1 LVKRIVL
8 FLLVN
13 VLVMTTV
20 TLILSLLGVQ
30 PYLQRGGLDLSSLAI
45 FCLVWGMAGSV
56 ISLLISRWTAKRMM
70 GVKVIS
76 PDDRDPGA
84 QALVQ
89 TVQRLAQG
97 AGIPMP
103 EVGVYQS
110 DDINAFATGPSKS
123 RSLVAV
129 SSGLLRKMDRPE
141 VEGVLGHEI
150 SHIANGDMVTMT
162 LLQGVVNAFVMF
174 LARVLAFA
182 VAQAMRGND
191 RDSGGMSQG
200 IFFICTMVFQIV
212 FMVLGSMVV
221 MAFSRW
227 REFHADAGG
236 AHLAG
241 RESMIRALEALRR
254 DSEAAV
260 AARSAPSLATMQI
273 SAPGG
278 FTRWFMSHP
287 PLEERIERLRSATAV

>member
-1 LVKRIVL
+1 MAKRIFL
-8 FLLVN
+8 FILVN
-13 VLVMTTV
+13 LLVMTTITV
-20 TLILSLLGVQ
+20 VLSLLGVQ
-30 PYLQRGGLDLSSLAI
+30 PFLQRGGLDLQSLAI
-45 FCLVWGMAGSV
+45 FCLVWGMGGAF
-56 ISLLISRWTAKRMM
+56 ISLLISRWMAKRMM
-70 GVKVIS
+70 GVKVIP
-76 PDDRDPGA
+76 PDTRDAGE

-103 EVGVYQS
+103 EVGLYES

-129 SSGLLRKMDRPE
+129 SSGLLRKLDRPE

-150 SHIANGDMVTMT
+150 THIANGDMVTMT

-174 LARVLAFA
+174 LARVLAYV
-182 VAQAMRGND
+182 VAQALRGND
-191 RDSGGMSQG
+191 REGGMSQG
-200 IFFICTMVFQIV
+200 IYFVCVLVFQIV

-227 REFHADAGG
+227 REFRADAGG

-241 RESMIRALEALRR
+241 RESMIRALQALQR
-254 DSEAAV
+254 DHEAV
-260 AARSAPSLATMQI
+260 AQAKAPPALATMQI
-273 SAPGG
+273 SGRDG
-278 FTRWFMSHP
+278 VMRFFMSHP
-287 PLEERIERLRSATAV
+287 PLEQRIERLRSATA

>member
-1 LVKRIVL
+1 MAKRIFL
-8 FLLVN
+8 FILVN
-13 VLVMTTV
+13 LLVMTTITV
-20 TLILSLLGVQ
+20 VLSLLGVQ
-30 PYLQRGGLDLSSLAI
+30 PFLQRGGLDLQSLAI
-45 FCLVWGMAGSV
+45 FCLVWGMGGAL
-56 ISLLISRWTAKRMM
+56 ISLLISRWVAKRMM
-70 GVKVIS
+70 GVKVIA
-76 PDDRDPGA
+76 PDTRDAGE

-103 EVGVYQS
+103 EVGLYES

-129 SSGLLRKMDRPE
+129 SSGLLRKLDRPE

-150 SHIANGDMVTMT
+150 THIANGDMVTMT

-174 LARVLAFA
+174 LARVLAYV
-182 VAQAMRGND
+182 VAQALRGND
-191 RDSGGMSQG
+191 REGGMSQG
-200 IFFICTMVFQIV
+200 IYFVCVLVFQIV

-227 REFHADAGG
+227 REFRADAGG

-241 RESMIRALEALRR
+241 RESMIRALQALQR
-254 DSEAAV
+254 DHEAV
-260 AARSAPSLATMQI
+260 AQAKAPPALATMQI
-273 SAPGG
+273 SGRDG
-278 FTRWFMSHP
+278 VMRFFMSHP
-287 PLEERIERLRSATAV
+287 PLEQRIERLRSATA

>member
-1 LVKRIVL
+1 LAKRIFL
-8 FLLVN
+8 FILVN
-13 VLVMTTV
+13 LLVMTTITV
-20 TLILSLLGVQ
+20 VLSLLGVQ
-30 PYLQRGGLDLSSLAI
+30 PFLQRGGLDLQSLAI
-45 FCLVWGMAGSV
+45 FCLVWGMGGAL
-56 ISLLISRWTAKRMM
+56 ISLLISRWVAKRMM
-70 GVKVIS
+70 GVKVIA
-76 PDDRDPGA
+76 PDTRDAGE

-103 EVGVYQS
+103 EVGLYES

-129 SSGLLRKMDRPE
+129 STGLLRKLDRPE

-150 SHIANGDMVTMT
+150 THIANGDMVTMT

-174 LARVLAFA
+174 LARVLAYV
-182 VAQAMRGND
+182 VAQALRGND
-191 RDSGGMSQG
+191 REGGMSQG
-200 IFFICTMVFQIV
+200 IYFVCVLVFQIV

-227 REFHADAGG
+227 REFRADAGG

-241 RESMIRALEALRR
+241 RESMIRALQALQR
-254 DSEAAV
+254 DHEAV
-260 AARSAPSLATMQI
+260 AQAKAPPALATMQI
-273 SAPGG
+273 SGRDG
-278 FTRWFMSHP
+278 VMRFFMSHP
-287 PLEERIERLRSATAV
+287 PLEQRIERLRSATA

>member
-1 LVKRIVL
+1 MAKRIFL
-8 FLLVN
+8 FILVN
-13 VLVMTTV
+13 LLVMTTITV
-20 TLILSLLGVQ
+20 VLSLLGVQ
-30 PYLQRGGLDLSSLAI
+30 PFLQRGGLDLQSLAI
-45 FCLVWGMAGSV
+45 FCLVWGMGGAL
-56 ISLLISRWTAKRMM
+56 ISLLISRWMAKRMM
-70 GVKVIS
+70 GVKVIA
-76 PDDRDPGA
+76 PDTRDAGE

-103 EVGVYQS
+103 EVGLYES

-129 SSGLLRKMDRPE
+129 STGLLRKLDRPE

-150 SHIANGDMVTMT
+150 THIANGDMVTMT

-174 LARVLAFA
+174 LARVLAYV
-182 VAQAMRGND
+182 VAQALRGND
-191 RDSGGMSQG
+191 REGGMSQG
-200 IFFICTMVFQIV
+200 IYFVCVLVFQIV

-227 REFHADAGG
+227 REFRADAGG

-241 RESMIRALEALRR
+241 RESMIRALQALQRDHEAL
-254 DSEAAV
+254 AQAK
-260 AARSAPSLATMQI
+260 APPALATMQI
-273 SAPGG
+273 SGRDG
-278 FTRWFMSHP
+278 VMRFFMSHP
-287 PLEERIERLRSATAV
+287 PLEQRIERLRSATA

>member
-1 LVKRIVL
+1 MAKRIFL
-8 FLLVN
+8 FILVN
-13 VLVMTTV
+13 LLVMTTITV
-20 TLILSLLGVQ
+20 VLSLLGVQ
-30 PYLQRGGLDLSSLAI
+30 PFLQRGGLDLQSLAI
-45 FCLVWGMAGSV
+45 FCLVWGMGGAL
-56 ISLLISRWTAKRMM
+56 ISLLISRWVAKRMM
-70 GVKVIS
+70 GVKVIA
-76 PDDRDPGA
+76 PDTRDAGE

-103 EVGVYQS
+103 EVGLYES

-129 SSGLLRKMDRPE
+129 STGLLRKLDRPE

-150 SHIANGDMVTMT
+150 THIANGDMVTMT

-174 LARVLAFA
+174 LARVLAYV
-182 VAQAMRGND
+182 VAQALRGND
-191 RDSGGMSQG
+191 REGGMSQG
-200 IFFICTMVFQIV
+200 IYFVCVLVFQIV

-227 REFHADAGG
+227 REFRADAGG

-241 RESMIRALEALRR
+241 RESMIRALQALQRDHEAL
-254 DSEAAV
+254 AQAK
-260 AARSAPSLATMQI
+260 APPALATMQI
-273 SAPGG
+273 SGRDG
-278 FTRWFMSHP
+278 VMRFFMSHP
-287 PLEERIERLRSATAV
+287 PLEQRIERLRSATA

>member
-1 LVKRIVL
+1 MAKRIFL
-8 FLLVN
+8 FILVN
-13 VLVMTTV
+13 LLVMTTITV
-20 TLILSLLGVQ
+20 VLSLLGVQ
-30 PYLQRGGLDLSSLAI
+30 PFLQRGGLDLQSLAI
-45 FCLVWGMAGSV
+45 FCLVWGMGGAL
-56 ISLLISRWTAKRMM
+56 ISLLISRWVAKRMM
-70 GVKVIS
+70 GVKVIA
-76 PDDRDPGA
+76 PDTRDAGE

-103 EVGVYQS
+103 EVGLYDS

-129 SSGLLRKMDRPE
+129 SSGLLRKLDRPE

-150 SHIANGDMVTMT
+150 THIANGDMVTMT

-174 LARVLAFA
+174 LARVLAYV
-182 VAQAMRGND
+182 VAQALRGND
-191 RDSGGMSQG
+191 REGGMSQG
-200 IFFICTMVFQIV
+200 IYFVCVLVFQIV

-227 REFHADAGG
+227 REFRADAGG

-241 RESMIRALEALRR
+241 RESMIRALQALQRDHEAL
-254 DSEAAV
+254 AQAK
-260 AARSAPSLATMQI
+260 APPALATMQI
-273 SAPGG
+273 SGRDG
-278 FTRWFMSHP
+278 VMRFFMSHP
-287 PLEERIERLRSATAV
+287 PLEQRIERLRSATA

>member
-1 LVKRIVL
+1 LAKRIFL

-13 VLVMTTV
+13 LLVMTTITV
-20 TLILSLLGVQ
+20 VLSLLGVQ
-30 PYLQRGGLDLSSLAI
+30 PFLQKSGLDLQSLAI
-45 FCLVWGMAGSV
+45 FCLVWGMGGAF
-56 ISLLISRWTAKRMM
+56 ISLLISRWMAKRMM
-70 GVKVIS
+70 GVKVIP
-76 PDDRDPGA
+76 PDTRDAGE

-103 EVGVYQS
+103 EVGLYES

-129 SSGLLRKMDRPE
+129 SSGLLRKLDRPE

-150 SHIANGDMVTMT
+150 THIANGDMVTMT

-174 LARVLAFA
+174 LARVLAYV
-182 VAQAMRGND
+182 VAQALRGND
-191 RDSGGMSQG
+191 REGGMSQG
-200 IFFICTMVFQIV
+200 IYFVCVLVFQIV

-227 REFHADAGG
+227 REFRADAGG

-241 RESMIRALEALRR
+241 RESMIRALQALQR
-254 DSEAAV
+254 DHEAV
-260 AARSAPSLATMQI
+260 AQAKAPPALATMQI
-273 SAPGG
+273 SGRDG
-278 FTRWFMSHP
+278 VMRFFMSHP
-287 PLEERIERLRSATAV
+287 PLEQRIERLRSATA

>member
-1 LVKRIVL
+1 VAKRIFL

-13 VLVMTTV
+13 ILVMTTV
-20 TLILSLLGVQ
+20 TAVLGLLGVQ
-30 PYLQRGGLDLSSLAI
+30 PYLQANGLDLKSLAI
-45 FCLVWGMAGSV
+45 FCLVWGMAGSF

-70 GVKVIS
+70 GVQVIAQDS
-76 PDDRDPGA
+76 REPGA

-89 TVQRLAQG
+89 TVQRLTQA

-129 SSGLLRKMDRPE
+129 SSGLLNKLDRPE

-150 SHIANGDMVTMT
+150 THIANGDMVTMT

-174 LARVLAFA
+174 LARVLAFV
-182 VAQAMRGND
+182 VAQAFRS
-191 RDSGGMSQG
+191 RDSDGISGGLY
-200 IFFICTMVFQIV
+200 FICVMVFQIV
-212 FMVLGSMVV
+212 FMVLGTLVV

-227 REFHADAGG
+227 REFRADAGG

-241 RESMIRALEALRR
+241 RESMVKALQALQR
-254 DSEAAV
+254 DHDAVTAAK
-260 AARSAPSLATMQI
+260 AAPALATLQI
-273 SAPGG
+273 NAPAGMM
-278 FTRWFMSHP
+278 RWFMSHP
-287 PLEERIERLRSATAV
+287 PLEERIERLQSMTAA